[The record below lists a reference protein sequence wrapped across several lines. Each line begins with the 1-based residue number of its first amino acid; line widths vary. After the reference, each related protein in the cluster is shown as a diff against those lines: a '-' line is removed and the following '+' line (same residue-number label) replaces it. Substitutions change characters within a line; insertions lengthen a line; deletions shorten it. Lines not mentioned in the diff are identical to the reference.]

1 MTRFNL
7 KKWVAPESDFSDE
20 KDTTFDLFA
29 VTNHIGNGE
38 RGKI

>member
-7 KKWVAPESDFSDE
+7 KKWVAPESDFADE

-38 RGKI
+38 RGT